1 MSLPDVKV
9 PGVFGNISPSL
20 AYILLTSDG
29 DAGDLQDADVLTI
42 GPRMY
47 MAMKQVW
54 EKAKVDLSSG
64 DDEVHDD
71 GDPNMDVTEEEG
83 EENVDDDD
91 FNMERLQAEKNEYG
105 VKDETGD

>member
-1 MSLPDVKV
+1 MKDH
-9 PGVFGNISPSL
+9 
-20 AYILLTSDG
+20 A
-29 DAGDLQDADVLTI
+29 
-42 GPRMY
+42 
-47 MAMKQVW
+47 KQVW

-91 FNMERLQAEKNEYG
+91 FDMERLQAEKNEYG